1 MSASFSGASFAAS
14 PPPCLTAA
22 RQFDRRKHRRFLI
35 DDVPVGWI
43 REDDVERLRRWP
55 AVFTFASDA
64 VLLDAS
70 LDTPESRTDALA
82 DVIQTLADDGR
93 ITGWRNETFAIRNRF
108 DDPPMAFIERAASR
122 FFGTMT
128 YAVHANG
135 LIAQGDAGDAAGK
148 EPMLWIARRSFGKAV
163 DPGML
168 DTLVGGGIGWGWSI
182 ADTLVKEC
190 WEESGV
196 PAELASQA
204 QRGRTLHILA
214 EIEQGTQA
222 EQLFI
227 YDLTLPADFQPS
239 AEDGEVA
246 EHLRMTVDQTLL
258 AVASGEMTVDASLAT
273 LDCAVRRSWVSVA
286 SLPGFIQIASQP
298 VFI

>member
-1 MSASFSGASFAAS
+1 
-14 PPPCLTAA
+14 LTAA
-22 RQFDRRKHRRFLI
+22 RRFDRLRHRRFVI
-35 DDVPVGWI
+35 GTMPVGWI

-55 AVFTFASDA
+55 AIFTIAADA
-64 VLLDAS
+64 VLLNPS
-70 LDTPESRTDALA
+70 LGTLEGRTDALA
-82 DVIQTLADDGR
+82 EVIQTLADNGR
-93 ITGWRNETFAIRNRF
+93 ITGWRNEIFAIRNRF
-108 DDPPMAFIERAASR
+108 DDPPLAFIERAASR

-135 LIAQGDAGDAAGK
+135 LIASAGTSAAVNADDGSTA
-148 EPMLWIARRSFGKAV
+148 PTLWIARRSFSKAV

-168 DTLVGGGIGWGWSI
+168 DTLVGGGIGWGWNI
-182 ADTLVKEC
+182 EDTLIKEC

-196 PAELASQA
+196 PAELARQA
-204 QRGRTLHILA
+204 RTGRTLHILA

-227 YDLTLPADFQPS
+227 YDVTLPADFQPS

-246 EHLRMTVDQTLL
+246 EHLRMSVDETLL
-258 AVASGEMTVDASLAT
+258 AVASGAMTVDASLAT
-273 LDCAVRRSWVSVA
+273 LDCALRRGWLSVA